1 MDISDIKIVHEF
13 PRVVRE
19 IENTLIPLSDGVQL
33 AARIWLPEDAEE
45 HPVPAVL
52 EFLPYR
58 KRDGTSERDALTHPY
73 VAGHGYACV
82 RVDMRGSGES
92 EGVLL
97 GEYLQSE
104 QDDAIEVLDWIAS
117 QPWCSGE
124 TGMIG
129 ISWGGFNG
137 LQVAARR
144 PASLKAIVTIAS
156 TDDRYSDDIHY
167 MGGVMLNDNLA
178 WSAYMFA
185 HNSQPPDPVLVGER
199 WRDIWIERLRAN
211 DPWFLSWIPH
221 QRRDGFWQHGSV
233 CERYEDIECAVY
245 AVGGWADAYS
255 NAVPRLLAN
264 LKCPTKGLVGP
275 WAHKY
280 PHFGK
285 PGPRIGFLQETL
297 RWWDHWLK
305 GKNTGIME
313 EPEYRV
319 WMQQSIKPLPFYDQR
334 PGRWVSEPS
343 WPSPRIQ
350 TRTFF
355 LNLGGLDETPEP
367 GSYIE
372 IRTPQHLGVRQG
384 EWFSFGFVAD
394 GPADQRED
402 DGASVVFD
410 TEPLPDTLEILGAP
424 VLHIRVSADKPNA
437 FIAARLNDV
446 APDGASTRVSYG
458 VLNLTHRESHEDP
471 EPLIE
476 GQTYDIR
483 LQLNDVAHAFSSGHK
498 IRVSLSNTLWP
509 LLWPSPEP
517 VSIMVESG
525 SSSLS
530 LPMRIDKTG
539 DDALSDFPPPEAAR
553 PQPAESLKAGQFSRT
568 CERDEVNGITRYSV
582 VIDSGMERLTD
593 NGWEHG
599 AISRESFEIR
609 DDDPNSNKATVHW
622 TSRCDRPDIGL
633 RSRTETYS
641 SLSSSSTEF
650 FFTASIEAFENDQQ
664 IFSKEWEER
673 FPRDLN

>member
-1 MDISDIKIVHEF
+1 
-13 PRVVRE
+13 
-19 IENTLIPLSDGVQL
+19 
-33 AARIWLPEDAEE
+33 
-45 HPVPAVL
+45 
-52 EFLPYR
+52 
-58 KRDGTSERDALTHPY
+58 
-73 VAGHGYACV
+73 
-82 RVDMRGSGES
+82 MRGSGES
-92 EGVLL
+92 TGILR

-104 QDDAIEVLDWIAS
+104 QDDTIDVLDWIAS

-185 HNSQPPDPVLVGER
+185 HNSQPPDPALVGER
-199 WRDIWIERLRAN
+199 WRDIWMERLEAN
-211 DPWFLSWIPH
+211 DPWFLNWIPH
-221 QRRDGFWQHGSV
+221 QRRDAFWQHGSI
-233 CERYEDIECAVY
+233 CERYDDIGCAVY

-264 LKCPTKGLVGP
+264 LKCPKKGLVGP

-319 WMQQSIKPLPFYDQR
+319 WMQESVEPLPFYETR
-334 PGRWVSEPS
+334 PGRWVAEPS
-343 WPSPRIQ
+343 WPSARIK
-350 TRTFF
+350 TSELF
-355 LNLGGLDETPEP
+355 LNP
-367 GSYIE
+367 GSLSARKEPPKQLLIH
-372 IRTPQHLGVRQG
+372 TPQHLGVRQG
-384 EWFSFGFVAD
+384 EWFSFGFVPD

-410 TEPLPDTLEILGAP
+410 TDPLTTRLEVLGSPILY
-424 VLHIRVSADKPNA
+424 LSVSADKPNA

-446 APDGASTRVSYG
+446 APDGASTRISYG
-458 VLNLTHRESHEDP
+458 ILNLTHRSSHEHP
-471 EPLIE
+471 EALVP
-476 GQTYDIR
+476 GQTYQIQLR
-483 LQLNDVAHAFSSGHK
+483 LNDVAHAFAPGHK
-498 IRVSLSNTLWP
+498 LRISLSNTLWP
-509 LLWPSPEP
+509 LLWPSPES
-517 VSIMVESG
+517 VSIYLDSG
-525 SSSLS
+525 LSSLELPVRTDSTGDES
-530 LPMRIDKTG
+530 LPEFYG
-539 DDALSDFPPPEAAR
+539 SEASK
-553 PQPAESLKAGQFSRT
+553 PQSSELLEEGGFERSI
-568 CERDEVNGITRYSV
+568 ERDEARGVTRYRV
-582 VIDSGMERLTD
+582 VIDSGLERLTD
-593 NGWEHG
+593 HGWEYG
-599 AISRESFEIR
+599 STSTEEFEIF
-609 DDDPNSNKATVHW
+609 DEEPNSNKATIHW
-622 TSRCDRPDIGL
+622 ISRCNRQDMNL
-633 RSRTETYS
+633 CTRTETRS
-641 SLSSSSTEF
+641 TLRSTPSEFLFSASL
-650 FFTASIEAFENDQQ
+650 EAFEADKRVYFN
-664 IFSKEWEER
+664 EWEER

>member
-13 PRVVRE
+13 PNDVRE
-19 IENTLIPLSDGVQL
+19 IENTFIPLSDGVNL
-33 AARIWLPEDAEE
+33 AARIWMPEDAVER
-45 HPVPAVL
+45 PVPAIL

-58 KRDGTSERDALTHPY
+58 KRDGTSERDAITHPY
-73 VAGHGYACV
+73 IAGHGYACV

-92 EGVLL
+92 DGILK

-104 QDDAIEVLDWIAS
+104 QDDAIEVLNWIAS

-185 HNSQPPDPVLVGER
+185 HNSQPPDPALVGER
-199 WRDIWIERLRAN
+199 WRDLWMERLKAN

-221 QRRDGFWQHGSV
+221 QRRDAFWQHGSV

-264 LKCPTKGLVGP
+264 LKCPKKGLVGP

-313 EPEYRV
+313 GPEYRV
-319 WMQQSIKPLPFYDQR
+319 WMQESIKPLPFYETR
-334 PGRWVSEPS
+334 PGRWVAEPS
-343 WPSPRIQ
+343 WPSARIK
-350 TRTFF
+350 TTELF
-355 LNLGGLDETPEP
+355 LNP
-367 GSYIE
+367 GSLSARKEPPEQIL
-372 IRTPQHLGVRQG
+372 IHTPQHLGARQG
-384 EWFSFGFVAD
+384 EWFSFGFVPD

-410 TEPLPDTLEILGAP
+410 TDPLTDRLEVLGSP
-424 VLHIRVSADKPNA
+424 MLYLSVSADKPNA

-446 APDGASTRVSYG
+446 APDGASTRISYG
-458 VLNLTHRESHEDP
+458 ILNLTHRSSHEHP
-471 EPLIE
+471 EALVP
-476 GQTYDIR
+476 GQTYQIQLR
-483 LQLNDVAHAFSSGHK
+483 LNDVAHAFAAGHK
-498 IRVSLSNTLWP
+498 LRISLSNTLWP

-517 VSIMVESG
+517 VSIYLDSGLSSLKLPVRTDSTGDKSLPEFYGSEASKPQSSEILEEGGFERSVERDEARGVTRYRVVIDSGLERLTDHGWESG
-525 SSSLS
+525 SSS
-530 LPMRIDKTG
+530 T
-539 DDALSDFPPPEAAR
+539 E
-553 PQPAESLKAGQFSRT
+553 E
-568 CERDEVNGITRYSV
+568 
-582 VIDSGMERLTD
+582 
-593 NGWEHG
+593 
-599 AISRESFEIR
+599 FEIF
-609 DDDPNSNKATVHW
+609 DEKPNSNKATIHW
-622 TSRCDRPDIGL
+622 ISRCNRQDMNL
-633 RSRTETYS
+633 CTRTETRS
-641 SLSSSSTEF
+641 TLRSTPSEFLFSASL
-650 FFTASIEAFENDQQ
+650 EAFEAEKRVY
-664 IFSKEWEER
+664 FKEWEER